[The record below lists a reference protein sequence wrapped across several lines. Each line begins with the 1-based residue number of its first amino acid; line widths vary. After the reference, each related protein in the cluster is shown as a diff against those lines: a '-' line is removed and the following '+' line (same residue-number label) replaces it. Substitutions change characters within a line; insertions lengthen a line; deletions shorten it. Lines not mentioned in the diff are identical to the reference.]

1 MTYTVATTGGQHVLF
16 LILFLWKCFLTLIKI
31 NTNFKTALFSRLLE
45 FIFLKQFKQVN
56 LFQMKAYTDTQ
67 KSSIFNQFFSPMYFL
82 VADFLSD
89 ELKELWALL
98 AVATYL
104 HKAAFMKEIRFWT
117 CPCIV
122 NGDSFMIVIYFKKSS
137 SAG

>member
-1 MTYTVATTGGQHVLF
+1 MFFFSFYSSESV
-16 LILFLWKCFLTLIKI
+16 FLTLIKI

-56 LFQMKAYTDTQ
+56 LFQRKGYTDTQ

-89 ELKELWALL
+89 ELKEL
-98 AVATYL
+98 
-104 HKAAFMKEIRFWT
+104 
-117 CPCIV
+117 
-122 NGDSFMIVIYFKKSS
+122 
-137 SAG
+137 